1 MEKIPLGEENVL
13 KIKLFLI
20 VKFNVNI
27 KTSYNNKSTE

>member
-1 MEKIPLGEENVL
+1 MEKILLGEENIP

-27 KTSYNNKSTE
+27 KISYNNKSTE